1 MKTRIMTFALLATV
15 VCGGCGDVSNEASA
29 LSVIHDAAM
38 VKAGIVDTVAQYR
51 AAARQGDGHAYLALA
66 YFMQP
71 VLEEHL
77 SVSTAAYFRR
87 CLNEDRVRYTDNY
100 DGHLMDFAKHMLP
113 FIVEGIEHPLEP
125 DYWRILDHGGW
136 MKLFSSPVI
145 GSGSINCY
153 AVYTVCER
161 VMLRLTR
168 EYGKRQSMVTVEMFN
183 GERELLAWANDVPV
197 AAYTLESDMID
208 LFCDRFRN
216 VTMMMG

>member
-1 MKTRIMTFALLATV
+1 MAAGDWYYQVWCHDGLDDIVTEVKTFKVRY
-15 VCGGCGDVSNEASA
+15 
-29 LSVIHDAAM
+29 DAQ
-38 VKAGIVDTVAQYR
+38 QYTDMLNSR
-51 AAARQGDGHAYLALA
+51 DRYYTRPGTLPPRA

-113 FIVEGIEHPLEP
+113 FIVEGIVHPLEP